1 MSHGEATRLIAVRH
15 GETAWNVEAR
25 LQGQLDIPLNAR
37 GHEQARRT
45 AHWLAEDSPDVV
57 VTSDLAR
64 ARATAQAIASF
75 NRIPLELEAGLR
87 ERSFGRFQ
95 GMTHAE
101 VAERW
106 PEQSQRWKSRDP
118 DFAPGDG
125 ESLTVFYARCVE
137 ATLRIAERHAGKTV
151 VLVAHGGV
159 MDCLYR
165 AATRVPLDA
174 QRIWQLDNAAI
185 NRLLHT
191 GSGLMLVGWND
202 TSHLDLNAP
211 TLDESADKMPAAAAL
226 AALAALPERTD

>member
-25 LQGQLDIPLNAR
+25 LQGQLDVPLNER

-45 AHWLAEDSPDVV
+45 AHWLAEDAPEVV
-57 VTSDLAR
+57 VSSDLAR
-64 ARATAQAIASF
+64 AQATAQADVEFQRDAV
-75 NRIPLELEAGLR
+75 EAGDRLR

-95 GMTHAE
+95 GMTHME

-118 DFAPGDG
+118 EFAPGDG
-125 ESLTVFYARCVE
+125 ESLNVFYARCVE

-165 AATRVPLDA
+165 AATRAPLDA
-174 QRIWQLDNAAI
+174 PRTWQLDNAAI

-191 GSGLMLVGWND
+191 SSGLTMVGWND
-202 TSHLDLNAP
+202 TSHLDLSAP
-211 TLDESADKMPAAAAL
+211 TLDESADKLPAAAAL
-226 AALAALPERTD
+226 AARAG